1 MVGGGGC
8 GVCTTL
14 SKNWPQPVLVLLRLP
29 GHPRAA
35 IVARNINTTN
45 CASNCV
51 RMNMRIIIIRLH
63 QGSTKEEHKFFLHTR
78 MEGIYGT
85 GHKYGHFT
93 KETPAD
99 ASGAAAFSVAPNK
112 TCTSS
117 CAGHHHPYSTAPPLS
132 LFSLSCCCCSSSYP
146 FTSSKFYSLL
156 EELRPEGKH
165 WQKTQI
171 TVANPL
177 EQNYWT
183 ETGAPLH
190 RVLPGPFW
198 RTHK

>member
-1 MVGGGGC
+1 M
-8 GVCTTL
+8 
-14 SKNWPQPVLVLLRLP
+14 
-29 GHPRAA
+29 A
-35 IVARNINTTN
+35 
-45 CASNCV
+45 
-51 RMNMRIIIIRLH
+51 
-63 QGSTKEEHKFFLHTR
+63 STKEEHKFFLHTR

-93 KETPAD
+93 KETPATTAAAH
-99 ASGAAAFSVAPNK
+99 ASVAAAFSVAPNK

-132 LFSLSCCCCSSSYP
+132 LFSLSCCSSSYP

-156 EELRPEGKH
+156 EELRPEGRH

-183 ETGAPLH
+183 GQ
-190 RVLPGPFW
+190 GPAEHHCTESWPVPSGRHTNEKCPRFIPC
-198 RTHK
+198 K